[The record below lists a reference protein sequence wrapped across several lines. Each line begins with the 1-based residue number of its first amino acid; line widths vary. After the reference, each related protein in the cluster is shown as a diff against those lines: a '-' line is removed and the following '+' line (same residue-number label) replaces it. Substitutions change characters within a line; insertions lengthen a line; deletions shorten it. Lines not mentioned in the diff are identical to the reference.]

1 MTQADRV
8 HSTPPLN
15 TPIDTTRRRFLTVA
29 AGASIASVGTL
40 AVAAMPAASQ
50 ASAACVIDPIFA
62 IIEEHKAL
70 SIAFTAAIECPDYAQ
85 MVVAEPEL
93 EEFVNAAGKVYAAV
107 PRGY

>member
-1 MTQADRV
+1 MF
-8 HSTPPLN
+8 PPV
-15 TPIDTTRRRFLTVA
+15 DSTRRRFLTTA
-29 AGASIASVGTL
+29 AAASIASVGTL
-40 AVAAMPAASQ
+40 AVAAMPTASQ